1 MQASG
6 IPLCSKVQPKTVV
19 LSKDSAR
26 AKTVGFS
33 HEAHATLKYGVDGTK
48 VIGCAECH
56 HTDQPASALA
66 GVLKTSYR
74 EAMLTAASLAVK
86 PVPSCSA
93 CHTREGKKP
102 DICDPAMGG
111 AKYTFCPDIPKVKY
125 PDEEDE
131 TVLTNDEAYHR
142 NCNSCHEGAVAAH
155 KKPGAPPFIKASPP
169 VSCNGCHKGM

>member
-1 MQASG
+1 
-6 IPLCSKVQPKTVV
+6 VQPKTVV

-26 AKTVGFS
+26 AKSVGFS

-56 HTDQPASALA
+56 HTDQPASALS

-74 EAMLTAASLAVK
+74 EAMLTAATQAVK
-86 PVPSCSA
+86 PVLSCNA
-93 CHTREGKKP
+93 CHVREGKKL
-102 DICDPAMGG
+102 DICDPAVGG
-111 AKYTFCPDIPKVKY
+111 AKYKFCPDIPKVKY
-125 PDEEDE
+125 PDEDDE
-131 TVLTNDEAYHR
+131 IVLTNDEAYHH